1 VADKTLYQI
10 LGVSETATTEEIKKA
25 YRALA
30 KNLHP
35 DKNPGD
41 KAKEAR
47 FKDITAAWEVLSDDK
62 KRAQYDQM
70 RSMPPGMEGGF
81 HGGFPGGFPGG
92 AQGFGMNIEDLLGQ
106 MFGAQAAQA
115 GRGRR
120 PAGARRVIFEQD
132 FGGGRRGR
140 TMHMDMDEPQA
151 APPLDEILRT
161 PDGIEFTRRGPDL
174 YVDAPVSIEE
184 AVLGAKIPVHT
195 LTGKVNVTIPAG
207 TSSGKKLRLKGKGW
221 QGEGDL
227 YAVVQIVV
235 PDKVD
240 DKAREALREFAR
252 RAPAELKR

>member
-1 VADKTLYQI
+1 VAQEKTLYQI
-10 LGVSETATTEEIKKA
+10 LGVNETASPEEIKKA

-30 KNLHP
+30 KHLHP

-47 FKDITAAWEVLSDDK
+47 FKDITAAWEVLSDPK
-62 KRAQYDQM
+62 KRQQYDQM

-81 HGGFPGGFPGG
+81 SGGFPGG
-92 AQGFGMNIEDLLGQ
+92 AGGGFTMNIEDILGQ
-106 MFGAQAAQA
+106 MFGAQQGQA
-115 GRGRR
+115 RGRR

-140 TMHMDMDEPQA
+140 TMHMDMDDGAPQ
-151 APPLDEILRT
+151 APPLEEILRT
-161 PDGIEFTRRGPDL
+161 PDGIEFTRRGLDL

-227 YAVVQIVV
+227 YAMVQIVV
-235 PDKVD
+235 PDRLD
-240 DKAREALREFAR
+240 DRAREALREFSR
-252 RAPAELKR
+252 RAPPTLKR